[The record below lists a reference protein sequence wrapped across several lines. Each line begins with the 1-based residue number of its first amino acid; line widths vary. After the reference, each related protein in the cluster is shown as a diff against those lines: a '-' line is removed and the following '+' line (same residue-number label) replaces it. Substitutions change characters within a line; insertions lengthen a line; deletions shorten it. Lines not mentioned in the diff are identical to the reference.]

1 MYIYL
6 NKCVI
11 KNESFIDRINASSS
25 QNTWEPLAKP
35 ITMGI
40 GVTWDTGTFYS
51 FEEFGDSKYLLHS
64 LADVYGYGFNLKHF
78 PIFLIKI
85 SIFLNVKNKVY
96 FDSLEMLQNV

>member
-35 ITMGI
+35 ITMGWCYL
-40 GVTWDTGTFYS
+40 GHWD
-51 FEEFGDSKYLLHS
+51 LLQ
-64 LADVYGYGFNLKHF
+64 F
-78 PIFLIKI
+78 
-85 SIFLNVKNKVY
+85 
-96 FDSLEMLQNV
+96 